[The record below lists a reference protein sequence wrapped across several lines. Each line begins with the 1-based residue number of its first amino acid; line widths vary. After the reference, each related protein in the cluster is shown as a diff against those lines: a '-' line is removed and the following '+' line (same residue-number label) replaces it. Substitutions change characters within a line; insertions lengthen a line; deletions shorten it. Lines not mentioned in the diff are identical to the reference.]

1 MRPIVWIWMR
11 AGLAAGAGVLPAP
24 GLLGAGTLAAMIA
37 PATASAQQARA
48 VSTDESVKAQDALV
62 RVRELTAAGNPA
74 EAMRVLQSLLD
85 DEGDRLLPHA
95 GDDTLFVPV
104 RRVVHEMLMAD
115 AAALDRYRQ
124 EQEPAAAE
132 LLAAG
137 RLEEAER
144 TRLLTPSGFEA
155 ALRLAQLEAEAGRF
169 ESARLIVDQLESH
182 PDRRTPNGRA
192 GGAAIAALVAA
203 CLPRPDLIE
212 RARRWAVEAGI
223 EPDTL
228 APLEIG
234 PELGAGISPL
244 QGPHAALPP
253 TIPLDRPLQTI
264 ALDPFRR
271 TINDDSADVA
281 VGVSWVLPTV
291 LGERVFIN
299 DGVGIA
305 AFDAA
310 TLSPVWTARPDDVA
324 TRLGVDRR
332 MVPFAM
338 ANTGIPDDPSTV
350 AAGWGV
356 LVAATGIPDNG
367 SRRGDTRVHAV
378 EEATGRVLWSIDPSR
393 LDPQLEGGVVR
404 GSILIDGGVAVIPLR
419 KPSVSRRVA
428 ALYLAGVDL
437 RSGSLRW
444 VRMVGS
450 TGTNPW
456 GRSQGR
462 SDSGLLHDGVVY
474 RADDMGVLGA
484 YEAAR
489 GRPIW
494 VRLSPNSRSFD
505 SALYRIPTP
514 PPPWESMVPVAMGP
528 WLFSIEPGSGRTLQI
543 DRAGGAILA
552 RRSQTELGE
561 PRYLLGA
568 GEHLVAVGESR
579 VATLRAAD
587 FGSGQIALSRNFGEG
602 VPSGRA
608 IVAGVAEEARVLWP
622 MAEALAVINPAEPG
636 VETRMQMSAAGNII
650 IAPDTGASEPV
661 VLSAGSERLQTMLSW
676 EAAGRL
682 LDARMARRAEDPAPL
697 LTAVELFHK
706 VGQTSRTPA
715 LADRLLDL
723 ASRQPAAAADI
734 RSRLLERLL
743 AIIAEAQRTPGP
755 AENAAGQTGPS
766 LALLDEILERAAR
779 AADSATDQARVL
791 LDRAWLRE
799 AQARPAEAV
808 EALQEILADAT
819 AHATLLALETGA
831 EGPRTASAGDEATRR
846 LSDLLARLGPAPYA
860 PFDEEARAQFGALAE
875 NESAANLAALARR
888 YPVAAVAA
896 DAWGRA
902 GQAFDREN
910 RPDEARLAFGR
921 GLAAAELGMSIGR
934 TDQAEALATLAAK
947 VISRSRERGELEP
960 IHRLLRRLA
969 ASGGGPSIQVDGSP
983 RDAGEL
989 AGEIASTLAER
1000 SWLPRIGSDLSG
1012 RTQVI
1017 EGFELVEPVDRTSTG
1032 LSRDSVAMISETRGE
1047 LSLFAVSAYDD
1058 RLAPLW
1064 SRPFRHRPTVVR
1076 IGPEATVIFW
1086 PTSAGGWLEAVSP
1099 EGATVW
1105 KTAELSEI
1113 LSVPTSA
1120 QPGVGVN
1127 TPLDG
1132 ATGLDDVV
1140 ITADAQR
1147 VLIGRRTGGVVCI
1160 DVATGATKFSVARAL
1175 ARVYDVALSHDG
1187 RAIVSGAALAR
1198 DEGQERLIAA
1208 LLCLAPDGSPSA
1220 RLGPEALGDHARW
1233 VVPVP
1238 GEPDVLV
1245 GTASGLLRL
1254 DPATGAMRWRTD
1266 GVNVQ
1271 GSIGASI
1278 IAGRRRGGD
1287 AAEDVAEVVEAGGA
1301 AFVLESSSMNL
1312 WRVDL
1317 RTGDVDDQPTD
1328 TRQRLTLPVSLLPA
1342 GDALTV
1348 STSLG
1353 LVVLDEEGRTIG
1365 ADGIDAGG
1373 RIEPPVLAEGLAI
1386 AVEASGRETQPG
1398 ESTSKI
1404 YFIELPGG
1412 RLQNIANVVLMDAPR
1427 LPMVIEGKI
1436 LISQGPVTLVFDA
1449 PAK

>member
-1 MRPIVWIWMR
+1 MRPIARIWIR
-11 AGLAAGAGVLPAP
+11 AGLAAGALPVP
-24 GLLGAGTLAAMIA
+24 SLLGAAAATTLLTTTFA
-37 PATASAQQARA
+37 PSPAHAQQARA
-48 VSTDESVKAQDALV
+48 VSTDESVKALDALV
-62 RVRELTAAGNPA
+62 RVRELTAAGNPG

-85 DEGDRLLPHA
+85 DEGDRLLPDTK
-95 GDDTLFVPV
+95 DDTLFVPV
-104 RRVVHEMLMAD
+104 RRVVHALLLAD
-115 AAALDRYRQ
+115 PEALERYRQ
-124 EQEPAAAE
+124 EQEPAAAA

-137 RLEEAER
+137 RLDEAER

-182 PDRRTPNGRA
+182 PDRRTPAGRA
-192 GGAAIAALVAA
+192 GGAAIAALVAV
-203 CLPRPDLIE
+203 CLPRPDLAE
-212 RARRWAVEAGI
+212 RARRWATEAGI
-223 EPDTL
+223 EPAML

-234 PELGAGISPL
+234 PGLGAGISPL
-244 QGPHAALPP
+244 QGPHAPLPP
-253 TIPLDRPLQTI
+253 TIPLDRPLQSV

-271 TINDDSADVA
+271 TIADDSANVSAAVA
-281 VGVSWVLPTV
+281 WVLPTV

-299 DGVGIA
+299 DGVGVA

-310 TLSPVWTARPDDVA
+310 TLSPIWTARPEDVA
-324 TRLGVDRR
+324 ARLGVGRGN
-332 MVPFAM
+332 VPFAM
-338 ANTGIPDDPSTV
+338 ANTGIPDEPATV
-350 AAGWGV
+350 AAGWGI

-367 SRRGDTRVHAV
+367 SRRGDTRVHAID
-378 EEATGRVLWSIDPSR
+378 EATGRVLWSIDPSR
-393 LDPQLEGGVVR
+393 LDPQLEGGFVR

-419 KPSVSRRVA
+419 KPTISRRVA

-437 RSGSLRW
+437 RSGVLRW

-456 GRSQGR
+456 GRWQGR
-462 SDSGLLHDGVVY
+462 ADSGLLDGGVIY

-494 VRLSPNSRSFD
+494 VRLSPNSRAFD

-543 DRAGGAILA
+543 DRATGAILA

-568 GEHLVAVGESR
+568 GDHVVAVGESR
-579 VATLRAAD
+579 LATLRASEFAA
-587 FGSGQIALSRNFGEG
+587 GAVSLSRNFGDG
-602 VPSGRA
+602 APSGRA
-608 IVAGVAEEARVLWP
+608 IVAGVGDAARILWP
-622 MAEALAVINPAEPG
+622 MADALAVINPAEPG
-636 VETRMQMSAAGNII
+636 IDARMQMSSPGNVIV
-650 IAPDTGASEPV
+650 APDTGASEPV
-661 VLSAGSERLQTMLSW
+661 VLAAGTDHLQSMLSW

-682 LDARMARRAEDPAPL
+682 LDARMARHAEDPAPL

-723 ASRQPAAAADI
+723 ATRQPDAAADI

-743 AIIAEAQRTPGP
+743 AIVAEAQRTPTA
-755 AENAAGQTGPS
+755 AEGDANQTGPS
-766 LALLDEILERAAR
+766 LALLDEIIERAAR
-779 AADSATDQARVL
+779 AADTSAGQARVL

-799 AQARPAEAV
+799 AQARPADAV
-808 EALQEILADAT
+808 EALQEILADT
-819 AHATLLALETGA
+819 TSHATLLALETGA

-846 LSDLLARLGPAPYA
+846 LSELLARLGPAPYA
-860 PFDEEARAQFGALAE
+860 PFDEEARVQLGALAE
-875 NESAANLAALARR
+875 SASAANLATLARR

-896 DAWGRA
+896 DVWGRA

-910 RPDEARLAFGR
+910 KPDEARLAFGR

-947 VISRSRERGELEP
+947 VIARSRERGELEP

-969 ASGGGPSIQVDGSP
+969 ATGGGPSIQVDGAP
-983 RDAGEL
+983 RDTTQL
-989 AGEIASTLAER
+989 AREIAATLAER
-1000 SWLPRIGSDLSG
+1000 SWLPRIGSALSG

-1017 EGFELVEPVDRTSTG
+1017 EGFELIEPVDRTSRG

-1058 RLAPLW
+1058 RLVPLW

-1076 IGPEATVIFW
+1076 VGPEATIIFW
-1086 PTSAGGWLEAVSP
+1086 PTSGGGWLEAVSP
-1099 EGATVW
+1099 EGTTVW

-1113 LSVPTSA
+1113 LSVPSSA

-1140 ITADAQR
+1140 ITADPQR
-1147 VLIGRRTGGVVCI
+1147 VLIGRRTGGVVCL

-1175 ARVYDVALSHDG
+1175 SRVYDIALVQDG
-1187 RAIVSGAALAR
+1187 RAIISGAALDR
-1198 DEGQERLIAA
+1198 EEGQERLTAA

-1233 VVPVP
+1233 VVPIP
-1238 GEPDVLV
+1238 GEADVLV

-1278 IAGRRRGGD
+1278 IGSGPAPGVGQG
-1287 AAEDVAEVVEAGGA
+1287 GGA

-1317 RTGDVDDQPTD
+1317 KTGDVDDQPAD
-1328 TRQRLTLPVSLLPA
+1328 TRQRLTLPVNLLPA
-1342 GDALTV
+1342 GEGLTIA
-1348 STSLG
+1348 TSLG
-1353 LVVLDEEGRTIG
+1353 LIVLDDAGRTIG

-1404 YFIELPGG
+1404 YFIELPSG